1 MRYVSS
7 IPPPAKS
14 PNTTQVGGLTA
25 IRSVKAVQLLEQAV
39 PGVIQQTVQQEAAR
53 LEELQR
59 RSEGQ
64 FVDRRK
70 VCRRVTQL
78 PVLVE
83 LRSGVERRRRSQRE
97 GDPVDH
103 IDEIA

>member
-7 IPPPAKS
+7 FPPPVKS
-14 PNTTQVGGLTA
+14 PNTRQVGGLTA
-25 IRSVKAVQLLEQAV
+25 VRAVKPVQLQEPNFELQTAQKEAV
-39 PGVIQQTVQQEAAR
+39 R
-53 LEELQR
+53 LEEERQR

-64 FVDRRK
+64 FVDRRM
-70 VCRRVTQL
+70 VCRRVTQR

-83 LRSGVERRRRSQRE
+83 LRSGMERRRRSQRE

>member
-7 IPPPAKS
+7 IPPPVKS
-14 PNTTQVGGLTA
+14 PNTRQVGGLTA
-25 IRSVKAVQLLEQAV
+25 IRSVKAVQLQEQTV
-39 PGVIQQTVQQEAAR
+39 SGVNQQTVQQEAAR

-70 VCRRVTQL
+70 ICRRVTQQ

>member
-7 IPPPAKS
+7 IPPPPKS
-14 PNTTQVGGLTA
+14 PNTRQVGGLTA
-25 IRSVKAVQLLEQAV
+25 VRSVKAVQLQEPNVDQQAV
-39 PGVIQQTVQQEAAR
+39 QREAVR
-53 LEELQR
+53 LEEERQR

-64 FVDRRK
+64 FPDRRK
-70 VCRRVTQL
+70 ICRRVTQQ

>member
-7 IPPPAKS
+7 IPPPTKS
-14 PNTTQVGGLTA
+14 PNTRQVGGLTA
-25 IRSVKAVQLLEQAV
+25 IRSVKAVQLLEQTV
-39 PGVIQQTVQQEAAR
+39 PNVERQAVQQEAVR
-53 LEELQR
+53 LAEQQR

-70 VCRRVTQL
+70 VCRRVAQM

-83 LRSGVERRRRSQRE
+83 LRSGVERRRRSQRD
-97 GDPVDH
+97 GDMVDH